1 MSLVYLIRHAMPD
14 IPLGERW
21 CIGRTDLPLGKIGKM
36 QAALL
41 PYLPDLS
48 GKPVFCSYL
57 SRAVETA
64 RPLCPDPMIRKGL
77 EEQDMGVWDGLSFT
91 EIMMLYP
98 ELYAAREQN
107 PGLMPDSAEPMSSVR
122 ARMTAAVNSCVEE
135 AGGDIVIVS
144 HKSSIDSLTGQR
156 PKLEHTSISVLDWHG
171 ESYDIL
177 AVGRMPHPPLTEEV
191 CLKLLDAAGT
201 PAPVVSHCRAVAE
214 EAMSLAD
221 RAAGRVF
228 LDRELLLASAL
239 LHDIVRDQPNHAE
252 CGARWVK
259 ALGYPEVAEVIA
271 QHHDLPSAELNEA
284 AILYLAD
291 KYRQGTER
299 VTLDQRFGASEGKCR
314 TDEARAAHA
323 QRRETAKQIENI
335 LFGS

>member
-1 MSLVYLIRHAMPD
+1 M
-14 IPLGERW
+14 
-21 CIGRTDLPLGKIGKM
+21 
-36 QAALL
+36 
-41 PYLPDLS
+41 
-48 GKPVFCSYL
+48 
-57 SRAVETA
+57 
-64 RPLCPDPMIRKGL
+64 
-77 EEQDMGVWDGLSFT
+77 
-91 EIMMLYP
+91 
-98 ELYAAREQN
+98 
-107 PGLMPDSAEPMSSVR
+107 
-122 ARMTAAVNSCVEE
+122 
-135 AGGDIVIVS
+135 
-144 HKSSIDSLTGQR
+144 
-156 PKLEHTSISVLDWHG
+156 
-171 ESYDIL
+171 
-177 AVGRMPHPPLTEEV
+177 
-191 CLKLLDAAGT
+191 KLLDAAGT

-221 RAAGRVF
+221 RAAGRAF

-299 VTLDQRFGASEGKCR
+299 VTLDQRFCASEGKCR